1 MPLVEARG
9 LVKDFPVRR
18 GLLRR
23 SAATLRAV
31 DHVDLSIEKGECV
44 ALVGESGSGKTTL
57 ARCLIRLV
65 EPSAGSVLFRGEEIF
80 ALSAPDLRRHRRD
93 FQIVFQDPYS
103 SLNPRMTVGRTLS
116 EPLEVHGL
124 VPRAARGD
132 RVRELLDMVGL
143 PASAADR
150 YPHEFSGGQR
160 QRIGIARALATEP
173 ALLIA
178 DEPVSALDVSVQ
190 AQIINL
196 LMRLRDQLG
205 LTLLVIAHDLGVVRR
220 MADRVAVMY
229 LGRLVEEAPNDRL
242 FTAPQHPYTMSLLS
256 AVPGRRPGERGRR
269 ILLAGE
275 LPSPSNPP
283 SGCAFHPRCPIAR
296 PRCAAE
302 RPRLELIEGRHA
314 AACFHAGEPIVNRS
328 AGSV

>member
-9 LVKDFPVRR
+9 LTKEFPVRR

-23 SAATLRAV
+23 TTATLRAV
-31 DHVDLSIEKGECV
+31 DDVDLVIEKGECV

-65 EPSAGSVLFRGEEIF
+65 EPTAGSVTFRGRDLF
-80 ALSAPDLRRHRRD
+80 DLSGSALREQRRD

-103 SLNPRMTVGRTLS
+103 SLNPRMKVGRTIA
-116 EPLEVHGL
+116 EPLEVHDI
-124 VPRAARGD
+124 VPRAARAD

-143 PASAADR
+143 PASAAGR

-196 LMRLRDQLG
+196 LMRLRETLG

-220 MADRVAVMY
+220 MADRVLVMY
-229 LGRLVEEAPNDRL
+229 LGRLVEEAPNEML
-242 FTAPQHPYTMSLLS
+242 FTSPQHPYTMSLLS
-256 AVPGRRPGERGRR
+256 AVPGGSPGERSQR
-269 ILLAGE
+269 ISLEGE
-275 LPSPSNPP
+275 LPSPSDPP
-283 SGCAFHPRCPIAR
+283 TGCGFHPRCPIAR
-296 PRCAAE
+296 ERCSEETPDLDEVA
-302 RPRLELIEGRHA
+302 PGRF
-314 AACFHAGEPIVNRS
+314 AACFHPGEPID
-328 AGSV
+328 GSVRE

>member
-9 LVKDFPVRR
+9 LTKEFPVRR

-23 SAATLRAV
+23 TTATLRAV
-31 DHVDLSIEKGECV
+31 DDVDLVIEKGECV

-65 EPSAGSVLFRGEEIF
+65 EPTAGSVTFRGRDLF
-80 ALSAPDLRRHRRD
+80 DLSGSALREQRRD

-103 SLNPRMTVGRTLS
+103 SLNPRMKVGRTIA
-116 EPLEVHGL
+116 EPLEVHDI
-124 VPRAARGD
+124 VPRAARAD
-132 RVRELLDMVGL
+132 RVRELLEMVGL
-143 PASAADR
+143 PASAAGR

-196 LMRLRDQLG
+196 LMRLRETLG

-220 MADRVAVMY
+220 MADRVLVMY
-229 LGRLVEEAPNDRL
+229 LGRLVEEAPNEML
-242 FTAPQHPYTMSLLS
+242 FTSPLHPYTTSLLS
-256 AVPGRRPGERGRR
+256 AVPGGRPGERSQR
-269 ILLAGE
+269 ISLEGE
-275 LPSPSNPP
+275 LPSPSDPP
-283 SGCAFHPRCPIAR
+283 TGCGFHPRCPIAR
-296 PRCAAE
+296 ERCSEETPDLEEVA
-302 RPRLELIEGRHA
+302 PGRL
-314 AACFHAGEPIVNRS
+314 AACFHPGEPID
-328 AGSV
+328 GSVSE